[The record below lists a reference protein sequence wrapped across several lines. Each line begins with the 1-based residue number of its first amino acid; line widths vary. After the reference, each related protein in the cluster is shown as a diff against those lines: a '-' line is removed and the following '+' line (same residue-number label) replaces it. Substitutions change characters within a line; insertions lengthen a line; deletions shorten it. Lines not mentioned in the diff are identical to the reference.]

1 MASTYETQTWCLV
14 VMGVSGVGKTT
25 VAECLAAR
33 LGWKLAEGDEFHP
46 SANIAKMSAGIPLD
60 DKDRAPWLCALR
72 DWISEQAEAGVS
84 TIVACSALKRRYRDL
99 LSEAHCRVRFI
110 HLEAEAED
118 ITARLSKRHGH
129 YMPGSLLDSQF
140 ADLEPLGSDEDG
152 VAVTVDQSP
161 AALVERALANLGRI
175 PAR

>member
-1 MASTYETQTWCLV
+1 MTNTHEAQARCLV
-14 VMGVSGVGKTT
+14 VMGVSGAGKTT
-25 VAECLAAR
+25 VADCLAAR

-60 DKDRAPWLCALR
+60 DEDRAPWLKALR
-72 DWISEQAEAGVS
+72 DWIAEQAEAGVS
-84 TIVACSALKRRYRDL
+84 TVVACSALKRRYRDL
-99 LSEAHCRVRFI
+99 LSEAHCRVCFI
-110 HLEAEAED
+110 HLVAEAED
-118 ITARLSKRHGH
+118 IAARLSQRHGH
-129 YMPGSLLDSQF
+129 YMPGSLLDSQL

-161 AALVERALANLGRI
+161 AALAERALANLGLA